1 MNLDE
6 MLKSSGVRL
15 PRPTKKEIY
24 ANGDQMISE
33 LESELVHH
41 VKRKAER
48 VTGLHKLVLFWIYVP
63 LLVFMV
69 SFLMLVVAFA
79 ISAMFVKDWFVEL
92 FHRLVKWE

>member
-15 PRPTKKEIY
+15 SRPTREEIY
-24 ANGDQMISE
+24 ANGDQMVSE
-33 LESELVHH
+33 LESELNHY

-48 VTGLHKLVLFWIYVP
+48 VTGIHKLVLFWIYVP
-63 LLVFMV
+63 LLIFMV

-79 ISAMFVKDWFVEL
+79 ISVMFVKDWFVGL
-92 FHRLVKWE
+92 FHSIIK